1 LEDFLQAY
9 RKLKPSLL
17 GGYVGGV
24 EFFAQHVLE
33 KELSIPAPKLTWVS
47 SAPVTDVQ
55 RQTLRRAFSAPVL
68 DQYGCCEIY
77 WLAAQCPQSRGL
89 HFFLDGRFIEF
100 LDDKNRTVPKTQLGR
115 IALTDLENYAF
126 PLIRYVN
133 EDEGRWLDKT
143 CACGRPFPLIDAVRG
158 RVTERVLLPNGTC
171 LSGDY
176 LTTIFDNFPQSVK
189 QFQLHQQE
197 DYSIRLKVVPND
209 KHAEAEQEIREV
221 ESILRE
227 KTQGLAAIE
236 IQKVPRIPHDRGKT
250 RFIISDIE

>member
-1 LEDFLQAY
+1 
-9 RKLKPSLL
+9 
-17 GGYVGGV
+17 
-24 EFFAQHVLE
+24 
-33 KELSIPAPKLTWVS
+33 
-47 SAPVTDVQ
+47 
-55 RQTLRRAFSAPVL
+55 
-68 DQYGCCEIY
+68 
-77 WLAAQCPQSRGL
+77 
-89 HFFLDGRFIEF
+89 
-100 LDDKNRTVPKTQLGR
+100 VPKTQLGR